1 MNKEKP
7 RQEREEKK
15 DIQKEYF
22 SQTYVHLLNLF
33 ADGVPLDKVYDDIA
47 KFIKENHTMITT
59 TQLRNIYSRVVDAD
73 SVQEVKMLR
82 PNLVY
87 IAARQGKGVEP
98 IIDFFN
104 QLIKGINDEEQLKS
118 FKKVMEA
125 VVAYHKFYTSQTTT
139 KK

>member
-1 MNKEKP
+1 MNKERP

-22 SQTYVHLLNLF
+22 SQTYAHLLNLF

>member
-1 MNKEKP
+1 MNKERP

-98 IIDFFN
+98 IISFFN
-104 QLIKGINDEEQLKS
+104 QLIKEINDEEQLKS

-125 VVAYHKFYTSQTTT
+125 VVAYHKFYTSQSTTN
-139 KK
+139 K

>member
-1 MNKEKP
+1 MNKERP

-98 IIDFFN
+98 IISFFN
-104 QLIKGINDEEQLKS
+104 QLIKEINDEEQLKS

>member
-1 MNKEKP
+1 MNKERP
-7 RQEREEKK
+7 RQEREEKR

-87 IAARQGKGVEP
+87 IAARQGKEVEP

-125 VVAYHKFYTSQTTT
+125 VVAYHKFYTSQTT

>member
-1 MNKEKP
+1 MNKERP

-22 SQTYVHLLNLF
+22 SQTYAHLLNLF

-47 KFIKENHTMITT
+47 KFIKENYTMITT

-125 VVAYHKFYTSQTTT
+125 VVAYHKFYMSQTTT

>member
-1 MNKEKP
+1 MNKERP

-47 KFIKENHTMITT
+47 KFIKENYTMITT

-125 VVAYHKFYTSQTTT
+125 VVAYHKFYMSQTTT

>member
-22 SQTYVHLLNLF
+22 SQTYAHLLNLF

-125 VVAYHKFYTSQTTT
+125 VVAYHKFYMSQTTT

>member
-1 MNKEKP
+1 MNKERP

-87 IAARQGKGVEP
+87 IAARQGKDVEP

-125 VVAYHKFYTSQTTT
+125 VVAYHKFYMSQTTT

>member
-22 SQTYVHLLNLF
+22 SQTYAHLLNLF
-33 ADGVPLDKVYDDIA
+33 ADGVPLDKVYDNIA
-47 KFIKENHTMITT
+47 FFIEKNHKMITT

-87 IAARQGKGVEP
+87 IAARQGKEVEP

-125 VVAYHKFYTSQTTT
+125 VVAYHKFYTSQTT

>member
-22 SQTYVHLLNLF
+22 SQTYAHLLNLF
-33 ADGVPLDKVYDDIA
+33 ADGIPLDKVYDNIA
-47 KFIKENHTMITT
+47 VFVEKNHKMITT

-125 VVAYHKFYTSQTTT
+125 VVAYHKFYMSQTKT

>member
-1 MNKEKP
+1 MNKERP
-7 RQEREEKK
+7 RQESEEKK

-22 SQTYVHLLNLF
+22 SQTYAHLLNLF

-47 KFIKENHTMITT
+47 KFIKENYTMITT

-73 SVQEVKMLR
+73 SVQEVKILR

-125 VVAYHKFYTSQTTT
+125 VVAYHKFYISQTT

>member
-59 TQLRNIYSRVVDAD
+59 TQLRNIYSRVIDAD

-104 QLIKGINDEEQLKS
+104 QLIKEINDEEQLKS

-125 VVAYHKFYTSQTTT
+125 VVAYHKFYTSQTT

>member
-1 MNKEKP
+1 MYKERP
-7 RQEREEKK
+7 RQEREGKK

-22 SQTYVHLLNLF
+22 SQTYAHLLNLF

-87 IAARQGKGVEP
+87 IAARQGKEVEP
-98 IIDFFN
+98 IINLFN
-104 QLIKGINDEEQLKS
+104 QLIKEINDEEQLKS

-125 VVAYHKFYTSQTTT
+125 VVAYHKFYTSQTT

>member
-1 MNKEKP
+1 MYKERQ
-7 RQEREEKK
+7 RQESEGKK

-33 ADGVPLDKVYDDIA
+33 ADGVPLDKVYDNIA
-47 KFIKENHTMITT
+47 VFIEKNHKMITT

-87 IAARQGKGVEP
+87 IAARQGKDVEP

-118 FKKVMEA
+118 FKKVMES

>member
-1 MNKEKP
+1 MYKERP
-7 RQEREEKK
+7 RQERERKK

-22 SQTYVHLLNLF
+22 SQTYAHLLNLF

-87 IAARQGKGVEP
+87 IAARQGKEVEP
-98 IIDFFN
+98 IINLFN
-104 QLIKGINDEEQLKS
+104 QLIKEINDEEQLKS

-125 VVAYHKFYTSQTTT
+125 VVAYHKFYTSQTT

>member
-1 MNKEKP
+1 MYKEKP

-87 IAARQGKGVEP
+87 IAARQGKGVDP

-125 VVAYHKFYTSQTTT
+125 VVAYHKFYMSQTTT

>member
-1 MNKEKP
+1 MNKERP
-7 RQEREEKK
+7 RHEREEKK

-22 SQTYVHLLNLF
+22 SQTYAHLLNLF

-87 IAARQGKGVEP
+87 IAARQGKEVEP

>member
-1 MNKEKP
+1 MNKERP

-125 VVAYHKFYTSQTTT
+125 VVAYHKFYMSQTTT

>member
-87 IAARQGKGVEP
+87 IAARQGKDVEP

-104 QLIKGINDEEQLKS
+104 QLIKEINDEEQLKS
-118 FKKVMEA
+118 FKKVMES
-125 VVAYHKFYTSQTTT
+125 VVAYHKFYTSQTT

>member
-1 MNKEKP
+1 MNKERP

-22 SQTYVHLLNLF
+22 SQTYAHLLNLF

-59 TQLRNIYSRVVDAD
+59 TQLRNIYSRVIDAD

-98 IIDFFN
+98 IISFFN
-104 QLIKGINDEEQLKS
+104 QLIKEINDEEQLKS

-125 VVAYHKFYTSQTTT
+125 VVAYHKFYMSQTTT

>member
-82 PNLVY
+82 PNLVD

>member
-1 MNKEKP
+1 MYKEKP

-98 IIDFFN
+98 IISFFN
-104 QLIKGINDEEQLKS
+104 QLIKEINDEEQLKS

-125 VVAYHKFYTSQTTT
+125 VVAYHKFYTSQTT

>member
-22 SQTYVHLLNLF
+22 SQTYAHLLNLF

-98 IIDFFN
+98 IISFFN

-125 VVAYHKFYTSQTTT
+125 VVAYHKFYMSQTTT

>member
-1 MNKEKP
+1 MNKERP
-7 RQEREEKK
+7 RQEREEKR

-47 KFIKENHTMITT
+47 KFIKENYTMITT

-87 IAARQGKGVEP
+87 IAARQGKEVEP

-125 VVAYHKFYTSQTTT
+125 VVAYHKFYTSQTT

>member
-1 MNKEKP
+1 MYKEKP

>member
-22 SQTYVHLLNLF
+22 SQTYAHFLNLF

-47 KFIKENHTMITT
+47 VFIEKNHKMITT

-87 IAARQGKGVEP
+87 IAARQGKDVEP
-98 IIDFFN
+98 IINLFN
-104 QLIKGINDEEQLKS
+104 QLIKEINDEEQLKS

-125 VVAYHKFYTSQTTT
+125 VVAYHKFYTSQSTT

>member
-1 MNKEKP
+1 MYKEKP

-125 VVAYHKFYTSQTTT
+125 VVAYHKFYMSQTTT

>member
-1 MNKEKP
+1 MYKERQ
-7 RQEREEKK
+7 RQESEGKK

-22 SQTYVHLLNLF
+22 SQTYAHLLNLF
-33 ADGVPLDKVYDDIA
+33 ADGVPLDKVY
-47 KFIKENHTMITT
+47 ENHTMITT

-98 IIDFFN
+98 IISFFN

-118 FKKVMEA
+118 FKKVMES
-125 VVAYHKFYTSQTTT
+125 VVAYHKFYTSQTT

>member
-59 TQLRNIYSRVVDAD
+59 TQLRNIYSRVIDAD

-98 IIDFFN
+98 IISFFN
-104 QLIKGINDEEQLKS
+104 QLIKEINDEEQLKS

>member
-1 MNKEKP
+1 MNKERP
-7 RQEREEKK
+7 RQEREEKR

-47 KFIKENHTMITT
+47 KFIKENHKMITT

-82 PNLVY
+82 PNLVS
-87 IAARQGKGVEP
+87 IAARQGKEVEP

-125 VVAYHKFYTSQTTT
+125 VVAYHKFYTSQTT

>member
-59 TQLRNIYSRVVDAD
+59 TQLRNIYSRVIDAD

-104 QLIKGINDEEQLKS
+104 QLIKEINDEEQLKS

>member
-1 MNKEKP
+1 MNKERP

-22 SQTYVHLLNLF
+22 SQTYAHLLNLF

-47 KFIKENHTMITT
+47 KSIKENHTMITT

-87 IAARQGKGVEP
+87 IAARQGKEVEP

>member
-1 MNKEKP
+1 MNKERP
-7 RQEREEKK
+7 RQEREEKR

-22 SQTYVHLLNLF
+22 SQTYVHLLKLF

-59 TQLRNIYSRVVDAD
+59 TQLRNIYSRVIDAD

-98 IIDFFN
+98 IISFFN